1 MKKKSK
7 NNNEYSTT
15 GFSDLVG
22 SPFFYSVLLITFI
35 LGFASVYGFFQNPR
49 KLKLIIDVISQRVFI
64 SEVEKDYAPTSVNN
78 REYSISHEKLQLVYR
93 RDGNITTSSL
103 EKNRYSIF
111 AEEFVLDEKQMHST
125 DSFASSDIDY
135 SLLSPEFRE
144 KINLID
150 LKVVMFGT
158 QKTPH
163 YILKKD
169 IFRYSLRGLY
179 QDIREPMRELNF
191 KKYRFN
197 I

>member
-64 SEVEKDYAPTSVNN
+64 SEVEKDYAPTAVNN

-179 QDIREPMRELNF
+179 QDIREPVRELNL

>member
-64 SEVEKDYAPTSVNN
+64 SEVEKDYAPTAVNN

-179 QDIREPMRELNF
+179 QDIREPVRELNF

>member
-179 QDIREPMRELNF
+179 QDIREPVRELNL